1 MERIYPLHEEVV
13 SRFCGYPVCVIMNDG
28 MRHFGI
34 LSSCESGRLHLNAG
48 SGETEAATANAK
60 PQVSKNKKGGKGKKE
75 MAHKSSSTQVQTQAY
90 PYDPYYY
97 GERPY
102 YPWGEALALDLA
114 SIAFLFLLL

>member
-13 SRFCGYPVCVIMNDG
+13 SHFCGYPVCVIMNDG

-34 LSSCESGRLHLNAG
+34 LSACESGRLHLNAG
-48 SGETEAATANAK
+48 QGGTESALTNVE
-60 PQVSKNKKGGKGKKE
+60 PQVSKNKKGGKGKKGPV
-75 MAHKSSSTQVQTQAY
+75 HKSTSTQVQTQAY

-97 GERPY
+97 GEQPY
-102 YPWGEALALDLA
+102 YPWGGALALDLA